1 MMGTSCKKHTSG
13 GNKTLYRGYLKSLVL
28 RGRFANRPYNSTQDN
43 WLSPLTKA
51 SCLSCYYSLI
61 HYLKVVPSQLV
72 IELQALS
79 FVGTS
84 YKLAPAGEKKRGKL
98 MLSPSLVSSP
108 ILSSSIFNYTSK
120 IECTPYPKRPE
131 KSLSE
136 NQRRSISRGITP
148 LRKSM

>member
-1 MMGTSCKKHTSG
+1 MLPV
-13 GNKTLYRGYLKSLVL
+13 LYL
-28 RGRFANRPYNSTQDN
+28 A
-43 WLSPLTKA
+43 
-51 SCLSCYYSLI
+51 
-61 HYLKVVPSQLV
+61 LKVALSQLV
-72 IELQALS
+72 IELQALGI
-79 FVGTS
+79 VGTS

-108 ILSSSIFNYTSK
+108 ILSSSIFNCTSK
-120 IECTPYPKRPE
+120 IECTPYPERPE

>member
-1 MMGTSCKKHTSG
+1 MLPV
-13 GNKTLYRGYLKSLVL
+13 LYL
-28 RGRFANRPYNSTQDN
+28 A
-43 WLSPLTKA
+43 
-51 SCLSCYYSLI
+51 
-61 HYLKVVPSQLV
+61 LKVALSQLV
-72 IELQALS
+72 IELQALGI
-79 FVGTS
+79 VGTS

-98 MLSPSLVSSP
+98 MLSLSLVSSP